1 MGQNKMTTQ
10 LQVTQSLDS
19 IDLQLVA
26 QYAKKLSDV
35 GNAFNKIMAPT
46 FIRDFIIGYDIISV
60 QLAKAIETEI
70 KAKSML
76 ETTEAIAYL
85 DGAPEFFKT
94 RDEKP
99 TVESRKAYVAMDQ
112 DVIRAK
118 ELYARSVAMV
128 SLLKS
133 KAIEFKAAIDCT
145 RDLARDG
152 YMTPHENS

>member
-1 MGQNKMTTQ
+1 MTT
-10 LQVTQSLDS
+10 LIQVTQSLDS
-19 IDLQLVA
+19 IDLHLVA
-26 QYAKKLSDV
+26 EYSKKIKDV

-46 FIRDFIIGYDIISV
+46 FLRDFIIGYDIIAV

-76 ETTEAIAYL
+76 EMTEAIAYL
-85 DGAPEFFKT
+85 DKAPEFFKT

-112 DVIRAK
+112 DVLRAK
-118 ELYARSVAMV
+118 DIHARSVAMV
-128 SLLKS
+128 SLLRS
-133 KAIEFKAAIDCT
+133 KAIEFKSAIDVT
-145 RDLARDG
+145 KDLARDG